1 MVESMIDIYGVN
13 DDTDTPTSYTK
24 IERFESECC
33 LCVGC
38 TLTSRRL
45 HIFLAEDD
53 AKNNFCTVK
62 FIDLGMYLQ

>member
-1 MVESMIDIYGVN
+1 MIDIYGVN

-38 TLTSRRL
+38 TLTNTSY
-45 HIFLAEDD
+45 IFFWL
-53 AKNNFCTVK
+53 KTMPKIIFVQLN
-62 FIDLGMYLQ
+62 LQKCFK